1 MHQHVFR
8 KFPAVQVNK
17 LEITTDKRLLAAA
30 GNPHIRLFEVAS
42 GNNQAVLTYEGH
54 TNNVTAVC
62 SMLTAS
68 PFLSAIQTL
77 SLHAILL
84 PQQVRDIPHLDL
96 SAVSSDR
103 VYS

>member
-1 MHQHVFR
+1 M
-8 KFPAVQVNK
+8 AQVNK

-62 SMLTAS
+62 S
-68 PFLSAIQTL
+68 
-77 SLHAILL
+77 IL
-84 PQQVRDIPHLDL
+84 
-96 SAVSSDR
+96 AVSPAFACNTKAALACNFI
-103 VYS
+103 